1 MLTGLRSKQQETPFL
16 LPRFQP
22 KRFVTAK
29 MGLSSRLQYTNYA
42 QSGGAI
48 ALAPVLTKLPSGQAF
63 NERQRNTIYFVV
75 FAV

>member
-16 LPRFQP
+16 LPRLQP
-22 KRFVTAK
+22 TRFVTSK
-29 MGLSSRLQYTNYA
+29 MSPSIRLQYTHYA

-48 ALAPVLTKLPSGQAF
+48 ALALAFTKLPSGQAF

-75 FAV
+75 VAV